1 MTNALN
7 WFEIPV
13 TDMDRAKA
21 FYGEVLGSELKAFS
35 DVGGRAEMILPY
47 QDGVGGALVQHDDYV
62 PSQEGSV
69 VYLNS
74 GDDLS
79 VPLGRVE
86 KAGGKVLVEKMGIGE
101 NGFIA
106 FFLDTEGN
114 QGRLAFGGLGLATQG
129 LASLPS
135 FSPLFTFVCFKLAW
149 CLPPGPWRKSAPSR
163 PTPAR

>member
-13 TDMDRAKA
+13 TDIDRAKA

-35 DVGGRAEMILPY
+35 VAELGDRTERMLPY
-47 QDGVGGALVQHDDYV
+47 QDGVGGALVQHDDYI
-62 PSQEGSV
+62 PSQAGSV
-69 VYLNS
+69 VYLNG

-86 KAGGKVLVEKMGIGE
+86 KAGGKVLAEKMGIGE

-114 QGRLAFGGLGLATQG
+114 KVGLHSMA
-129 LASLPS
+129 
-135 FSPLFTFVCFKLAW
+135 
-149 CLPPGPWRKSAPSR
+149 
-163 PTPAR
+163 